1 MSIFIDQDKVDAMRA
16 RARDTVTAGSFLPL
30 RPPSADDAGLSSA
43 YLWHLFGIVI
53 VTYSGERALY
63 RKLSADREFRMH
75 PRRERRTG
83 IHLER

>member
-1 MSIFIDQDKVDAMRA
+1 MSIFIDDDKIDA
-16 RARDTVTAGSFLPL
+16 RARGTVTAGSFLPL
-30 RPPSADDAGLSSA
+30 RPPSVDAGLSSA

-75 PRRERRTG
+75 SRRERRAG
-83 IHLER
+83 IHVDLER